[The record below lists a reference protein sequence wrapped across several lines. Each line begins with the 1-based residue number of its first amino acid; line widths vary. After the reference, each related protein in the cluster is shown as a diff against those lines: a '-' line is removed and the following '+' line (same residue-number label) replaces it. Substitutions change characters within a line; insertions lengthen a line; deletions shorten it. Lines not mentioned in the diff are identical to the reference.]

1 MPYYLV
7 RRKVYENYPV
17 KEWDNEQQ
25 AEDDACNDTEGWDC
39 GDVEYFVEE
48 VDPVELGILS
58 REEVLEREVEEL
70 RMLLNEVVNKL
81 NVVDLDDSDLLKRIA
96 VGLDPN
102 LNDFSVFKS

>member
-1 MPYYLV
+1 MPWYRV
-7 RRKVYENYPV
+7 SRKVYEDYPI
-17 KEWDNEQQ
+17 KEWDDEQQ
-25 AEDDACNDTEGWDC
+25 AEDDACNDTENWDC

-70 RMLLNEVVNKL
+70 RMLLNEVVDKL
-81 NVVDLDDSDLLKRIA
+81 TVFDLDDGDLLKRIA
-96 VGLDPN
+96 VGLDPS